1 MQYSTPTASYGY
13 FRGSPLYGGY
23 GSGQGP
29 SMAGNGTFA
38 QGQGNVVGGSG
49 NNNWTP
55 TILYLFV
62 LIIAEMFVFAF
73 LSRHV

>member
-1 MQYSTPTASYGY
+1 MQYASPSPSFGY
-13 FRGSPLYGGY
+13 YRGNPQYLGY

-29 SMAGNGTFA
+29 NVAGNGQYA
-38 QGQGNVVGGSG
+38 QGQGPISGSMTG
-49 NNNWTP
+49 WTP
-55 TILYLFV
+55 TILYLFA